1 MIVNGKKVSSVLIC
15 LNIVL

>member
-1 MIVNGKKVSSVLIC
+1 MIVNGKKVSSVLIF

>member
-1 MIVNGKKVSSVLIC
+1 MIVNDKKVSSVLIF

>member
-1 MIVNGKKVSSVLIC
+1 MIVNGKKVSSILIF

>member
-1 MIVNGKKVSSVLIC
+1 MIVNGKKVSSVKII